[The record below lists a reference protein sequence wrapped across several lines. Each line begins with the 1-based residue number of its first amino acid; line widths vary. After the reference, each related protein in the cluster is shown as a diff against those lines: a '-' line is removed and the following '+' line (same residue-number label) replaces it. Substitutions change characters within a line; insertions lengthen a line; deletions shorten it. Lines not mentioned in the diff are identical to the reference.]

1 MTYIKCNCCI
11 RLLWAV
17 YKWFIEA
24 VTVVCTWIPWRY
36 QKASYLLTRNREGHL
51 YGRGLTTSSLVVR
64 RILCSS
70 VVRGIM
76 VITISLNATCGFRG
90 KVPPFVIINLKINC
104 KTTENQLLLIIDT
117 SSTARIAQKRVLN
130 NHPKTWEL
138 SGVLPLWVST
148 MQGFALD
155 SLGPLT
161 PVFFVPSQQIL
172 DLLLHAKGVVSK
184 QYIYRTKIIQP
195 PPPLQRRLEKGILL
209 SRRFSRKF
217 DV

>member
-36 QKASYLLTRNREGHL
+36 QKASYLFTRNREGHL

-76 VITISLNATCGFRG
+76 VITISLNATGGFRG

-161 PVFFVPSQQIL
+161 PFFSSPLNKSWICYCMR
-172 DLLLHAKGVVSK
+172 KG
-184 QYIYRTKIIQP
+184 
-195 PPPLQRRLEKGILL
+195 
-209 SRRFSRKF
+209 
-217 DV
+217 

>member
-1 MTYIKCNCCI
+1 
-11 RLLWAV
+11 
-17 YKWFIEA
+17 
-24 VTVVCTWIPWRY
+24 
-36 QKASYLLTRNREGHL
+36 
-51 YGRGLTTSSLVVR
+51 
-64 RILCSS
+64 
-70 VVRGIM
+70 M
-76 VITISLNATCGFRG
+76 VITISLNATGGFRG

-161 PVFFVPSQQIL
+161 PVFFVPTQQIL

-195 PPPLQRRLEKGILL
+195 PPPPKTPRK
-209 SRRFSRKF
+209 SDSAFSSIFSEIRCLKNEF
-217 DV
+217 SFQIPQYYIYIYR

>member
-51 YGRGLTTSSLVVR
+51 YGRGHTTSSLVVR

-117 SSTARIAQKRVLN
+117 SSRIAHKRVLN

-155 SLGPLT
+155 SLGNLPDEKYT
-161 PVFFVPSQQIL
+161 
-172 DLLLHAKGVVSK
+172 
-184 QYIYRTKIIQP
+184 P
-195 PPPLQRRLEKGILL
+195 PPPPNSI
-209 SRRFSRKF
+209 S
-217 DV
+217 